1 MKIALR
7 RLTARE
13 HVLAASVLVFALTMI
28 AADIALPDA
37 ARLRSAGHLTTASI
51 LSVLPVFALALSR
64 QHCLRQAL
72 LALLPRTGNNSP
84 HALFRLMGR
93 LPLLVRYVF
102 VGLLF
107 CGLEATIKRLGGY
120 PVASANAG
128 GAPPCF
134 PYALGP
140 AWLRSSLAVMQQ
152 RTRKFIAVLITI
164 ALLAFFAV
172 CLWPAPT
179 SRPSRRR
186 SLTFVVKRRTALFQI
201 LCTKT
206 TCIGVY

>member
-28 AADIALPDA
+28 VADIALPDA

-51 LSVLPVFALALSR
+51 LSVLPVFALAA
-64 QHCLRQAL
+64 AL

-84 HALFRLMGR
+84 HALFRLVGR

-107 CGLEATIKRLGGY
+107 SGLEATIKRLGG
-120 PVASANAG
+120 
-128 GAPPCF
+128 
-134 PYALGP
+134 
-140 AWLRSSLAVMQQ
+140 
-152 RTRKFIAVLITI
+152 
-164 ALLAFFAV
+164 
-172 CLWPAPT
+172 
-179 SRPSRRR
+179 
-186 SLTFVVKRRTALFQI
+186 
-201 LCTKT
+201 
-206 TCIGVY
+206 